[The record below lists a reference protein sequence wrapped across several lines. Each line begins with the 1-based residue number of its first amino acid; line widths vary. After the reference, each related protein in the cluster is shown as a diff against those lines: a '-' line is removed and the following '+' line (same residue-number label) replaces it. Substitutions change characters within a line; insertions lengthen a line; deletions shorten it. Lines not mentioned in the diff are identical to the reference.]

1 MSQTPGGE
9 GLDPVADLDA
19 VLRIERAS
27 FSRPWTPAMF
37 QQAFADPQTL
47 TVAARD
53 SSARVTGFALARLIA
68 DELEVLIVAVDSG
81 HRRHGVGRRLVTALL
96 DLASARGARHAT
108 LEVRRSNRAAQRLYE
123 RAGFRREAVRPH
135 YYQDPPEDA
144 LIYWHHGLASP

>member
-68 DELEVLIVAVDSG
+68 DELEVLIVAVDPD
-81 HRRHGVGRRLVTALL
+81 RRRGGVGRRLVLALL
-96 DLASARGARHAT
+96 DLAAARGARAAT
-108 LEVRRSNRAAQRLYE
+108 LEVRRSNRVAQRLYE
-123 RAGFRREAVRPH
+123 RLGFRREAVRGA
-135 YYQDPPEDA
+135 YYQDPVEDG
-144 LIYWHHGLASP
+144 LIYWHRSVSSP